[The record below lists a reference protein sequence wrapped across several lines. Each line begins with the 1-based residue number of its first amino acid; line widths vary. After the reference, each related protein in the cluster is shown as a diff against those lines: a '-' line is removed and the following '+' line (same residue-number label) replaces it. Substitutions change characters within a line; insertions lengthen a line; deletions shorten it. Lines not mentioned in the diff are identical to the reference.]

1 MFARTEQNETKK
13 AVIAKLL
20 AVKQILTERT
30 PADNLQHRFLLDVLN
45 EILDEASNA
54 VSLILPG
61 DDYHT
66 AGYEHEL
73 YVQYDV
79 IYLEARETLAPN
91 TLEDIIGNRLGL
103 PNEKGIVSHQ
113 DELYVFDMDT
123 RKKVSNILSIK
134 DSAEPM
140 VYEAFKKSIPHI
152 RYTRHYMADAAQR
165 ALIARVIHVNN
176 EKHAR
181 TDQLQVVI
189 KLLEAIER
197 GIENER
203 DSCRFGKNG
212 FLELALTSSVI
223 GGGGL
228 FAQGMGTLL
237 ISYAMGKAVTM
248 AKMMILA
255 YIIGGVVALI
265 LAVALGMALYCFIH
279 ERKYEVQ
286 LTKLVAVVNQSK
298 TYDCETDITSEISK
312 RIDRSGRTWLGFGN
326 EVSTTLSINESNPKV
341 AHIKMNYPSVATFFS
356 HHAQEFCDLAPAFRN
371 TL

>member
-1 MFARTEQNETKK
+1 M
-13 AVIAKLL
+13 IAKLL
-20 AVKQILTERT
+20 AVKQILAART

-54 VSLILPG
+54 ISLILPG
-61 DDYHT
+61 DDYQT

-79 IYLEARETLAPN
+79 IYLEASKTLAPN
-91 TLEDIIGNRLGL
+91 TLEDIIGERCGL

-113 DELYVFDMDT
+113 DELYVFDMDA

-140 VYEAFKKSIPHI
+140 VYDAFKKSIPHI
-152 RYTRHYMADAAQR
+152 RYTRHYMADASQR
-165 ALIARVIHVNN
+165 ALIDRVIHVNS
-176 EKHAR
+176 EKHAQ

-203 DSCRFGKNG
+203 NSNRSAKRV
-212 FLELALTSSVI
+212 FLELALTRSVI

-228 FAQGMGTLL
+228 FAQGMVTLL
-237 ISYAMGKAVTM
+237 ILYATGKAVTM

-255 YIIGGVVALI
+255 YISGGVVALI
-265 LAVALGMALYCFIH
+265 LAVALGMALCCFIR

-286 LTKLVAVVNQSK
+286 LTKLVAAVNKSK
-298 TYDCETDITSEISK
+298 TYDCETDITSAMSEQ
-312 RIDRSGRTWLGFGN
+312 IDRSGVTLFGQKA
-326 EVSTTLSINESNPKV
+326 ETKLSVDASNSKV
-341 AHIKMNYPSVATFFS
+341 GHIKMKYPSIATFFNP
-356 HHAQEFCDLAPAFRN
+356 HAREFHDLAPAFRN
-371 TL
+371 TLS